1 MSFGIRL
8 HVWGDFA
15 LFSRPEMKVERVS
28 YDVITPSAARGIL
41 EALYWKPEINWVID
55 RLHVL
60 KPIRTM
66 QIRRNEV
73 GCKAS
78 ASNAAS
84 AMKKGS
90 GDLGIYIED
99 ERQQRAATVLKDVAY
114 IIEAH
119 FVIVSGEENTA
130 KHVEMFKRRAKA
142 GQYFHHPYFGC
153 REFDAHFELI
163 EDGQPL
169 PAADPKADKD
179 RDFGYML
186 HDIDFAH
193 DKMPRFFDC
202 KMRGGIIK
210 VPPFDS
216 AEVRG

>member
-1 MSFGIRL
+1 MAFGIRL
-8 HVWGDFA
+8 HVWGDYA

-41 EALYWKPEINWVID
+41 EAIYWKPEIQWVVD
-55 RLHVL
+55 RLHIL
-60 KPIRTM
+60 KPIRTT

-78 ASNAAS
+78 ASNAAI
-84 AMKKGS
+84 AMKNGS
-90 GDLGIYIED
+90 GDLGIFIEE

-119 FVIVSGEENTA
+119 FVIKSGEENTA
-130 KHVEMFKRRAKA
+130 KHIEMFKRRAAA
-142 GQYFHHPYFGC
+142 GQCFHHPYFGC
-153 REFDAHFELI
+153 REFDVHFELI
-163 EDGQPL
+163 EEGQPL
-169 PAADPKADKD
+169 PIPDPDAPKD

-186 HDIDFAH
+186 HDIDFA
-193 DKMPRFFDC
+193 DGKAPRFFDC
-202 KMRGGIIK
+202 KMRGGVIK
-210 VPPFDS
+210 VPPFNS